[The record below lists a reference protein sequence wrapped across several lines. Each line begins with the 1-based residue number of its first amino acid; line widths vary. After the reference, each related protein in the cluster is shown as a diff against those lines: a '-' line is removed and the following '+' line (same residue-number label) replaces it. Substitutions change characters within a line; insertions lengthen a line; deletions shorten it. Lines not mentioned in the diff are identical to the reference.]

1 MTDAPSRSEGIME
14 PLDAVSVRVLGSL
27 IEKESTTPDNYP
39 LTLNALTSACNQS
52 SNREPVM
59 RLEEGEVAK
68 GLEELGRRNFIR
80 AIERN
85 DTRVTRYRHRL
96 AETLHLHPP
105 EAAVLCVLML
115 RGPQT
120 TGEIRTRTGR
130 LFEFPDLARVELT
143 LQSLMSLSQP
153 LVTQLPRRPGQKE
166 TRYAHLLSGEPPIE
180 TTFAEPVESPAANDR
195 IGALEETVNSLR
207 SELED
212 LRVRFDEFRREFQ

>member
-1 MTDAPSRSEGIME
+1 LSPGDTEL
-14 PLDAVSVRVLGSL
+14 LDAVSVRVLASL

-59 RLEEGEVAK
+59 RLEEGDVAK
-68 GLEELGRRNFIR
+68 ALEELGRRNFIR
-80 AIERN
+80 AIERR

-120 TGEIRTRTGR
+120 TGEIRTRSGR
-130 LFEFPDLARVELT
+130 LFDFPDLARVELT
-143 LQSLMSLSQP
+143 LDSLMSLSPP
-153 LVTQLPRRPGQKE
+153 LVTQLPRQPGQKE
-166 TRYAHLLSGEPPIE
+166 VRYAHLFAGEPQIDTTPAE
-180 TTFAEPVESPAANDR
+180 TFESPAVNDR
-195 IGALEETVNSLR
+195 IDALEETVNTLR
-207 SELED
+207 AELEE
-212 LRVRFDEFRREFQ
+212 LRARFDGFRREFQ